1 MVVQEKGRGLGYM
14 KKNPFR
20 VIVPSQIPTS
30 NRGSDN
36 DEYNKRWIWRRWIEG
51 SKDVNEISDFID
63 IHPDEV
69 LRLMKEMKISF
80 SDKRCSICRFRSHNI
95 SNCPRNPSL
104 SLNQRQEASMH
115 DAIERRFPH
124 EEE

>member
-1 MVVQEKGRGLGYM
+1 M
-14 KKNPFR
+14 KHNPFR
-20 VIVPSQIPTS
+20 VVVPSQTPLS

-63 IHPDEV
+63 LHPDEV
-69 LRLMKEMKISF
+69 LRLMSSLEISF
-80 SDKRCSICRFRSHNI
+80 SDRRCSICRFRSHVRLD
-95 SNCPRNPSL
+95 CPKHPLLTPEERFTAKIL
-104 SLNQRQEASMH
+104 DEEA
-115 DAIERRFPH
+115 RRFPS

>member
-1 MVVQEKGRGLGYM
+1 M
-14 KKNPFR
+14 KHNPFR
-20 VIVPSQIPTS
+20 VVVPSQIPLS

-63 IHPDEV
+63 LHPDEI
-69 LRLMKEMKISF
+69 LRLMSSLEISF
-80 SDKRCSICRFRSHNI
+80 SDRRCSICRFRSHVKPG
-95 SNCPRNPSL
+95 CPKNPFLTSEERL
-104 SLNQRQEASMH
+104 TAKRL
-115 DAIERRFPH
+115 DAVERRFPFVNVILPS

>member
-1 MVVQEKGRGLGYM
+1 M

-51 SKDVNEISDFID
+51 SKDLNEISDFID

-69 LRLMKEMKISF
+69 LRLMEEMEISF
-80 SDKRCSICRFRSHNI
+80 SDKRCSICRFRSHDK
-95 SNCPRNPSL
+95 SQCPSNPSL
-104 SLNQRQEASMH
+104 SPFSRHLAKINDTSQ
-115 DAIERRFPH
+115 RRFPF